1 MSAPAIAP
9 AAPRTLSPSEASD
22 LTAEQDRALID
33 MLRTLG
39 PESWGAT
46 TDCAPWKVRDIVAH
60 ILGWAE
66 ALISFKE
73 AGHQVVAGRRRAKEL
88 GNPVDAQNQVQVD
101 ERAHLSPE
109 ELVDRLEVTLPRFSR
124 FCRRAG
130 RIGRVLPLYDGT
142 ILGLTNVNYLLNTI
156 FTRDHF
162 MHRIDI
168 CRATGAELVVGR
180 SEARLIEDVVCDW
193 GRRRNVR
200 AMVGLTGPAGGTY
213 LVGPRP
219 EASIEGDA
227 IVFARVL
234 AGRGRP
240 DELNLTG
247 DVKRAEAWLLEGCP
261 F

>member
-1 MSAPAIAP
+1 MSASVIP
-9 AAPRTLSPSEASD
+9 AAVPRNLTRAEAAA
-22 LTAEQDRALID
+22 LTQEQDRALVD
-33 MLRTLG
+33 MLRTLS
-39 PESWGAT
+39 PESWDAT
-46 TDCAPWKVRDIVAH
+46 TDCAPWTVRDIVAH

-66 ALISFKE
+66 ALTSFRE
-73 AGHQVVAGRRRAKEL
+73 AGHQVIASRRRVKEL

-109 ELVDRLEVTLPRFSR
+109 ELLQRLEETLPRFSR
-124 FCRRAG
+124 FCARAG
-130 RIGRVLPLYDGT
+130 RVGRVLPLYDGT

-168 CRATGAELVVGR
+168 ARATGAELVLGR
-180 SEARLIEDVVCDW
+180 SEARLLEDVVADW

-200 AMVGLTGPAGGTY
+200 SAVSLTGPAGGHY
-213 LVGPRP
+213 ILDARP

-227 IVFARVL
+227 VAFARVL

-240 DELNLTG
+240 EEMKLSG
-247 DVKRAEAWLLEGCP
+247 DVKQAEAWLAAGCP

>member
-1 MSAPAIAP
+1 MSAATIAP
-9 AAPRTLSPSEASD
+9 SVARTLSPSEAAE
-22 LTAEQDRALID
+22 LTAQQDRALID

-39 PESWGAT
+39 PESWDAT
-46 TDCAPWKVRDIVAH
+46 TDCAPWTVRDIVAH

-66 ALISFKE
+66 ALTSFRE
-73 AGHQVVAGRRRAKEL
+73 AGHQLVAARRRVKEF
-88 GNPVDAQNQVQVD
+88 GNPVDSQNQVQVD
-101 ERAHLSPE
+101 ERADLSPD
-109 ELVDRLEVTLPRFSR
+109 ELLDRLEETLPRFSR
-124 FCRRAG
+124 FCRGAG
-130 RIGRVLPLYDGT
+130 RIGRVVPLYDGT

-162 MHRIDI
+162 MHRVDI
-168 CRATGAELVVGR
+168 SRATGAELVVGG

-193 GRRRNVR
+193 GRRRNVS
-200 AMVGLTGPAGGTY
+200 ALVDLTGPAGGAY
-213 LVGPRP
+213 LVGSPP

-240 DELNLTG
+240 DELSITG